1 MRSTMTVFVK
11 LPEGANL
18 SHQYDMSDQSHLNLS
33 NQSEAKDQTGGSEQ
47 SEAKIWWIK
56 GQTGSCHSCPYI
68 LILILSS

>member
-11 LPEGANL
+11 LPEGVNP
-18 SHQYDMSDQSHLNLS
+18 SHHCDMPDQSHLNLS

-56 GQTGSCHSCPYI
+56 GQTGSCHSCPDM
-68 LILILSS
+68 LILILPS